1 MEKVESNSER
11 KEGEGLGLGFGFF
24 VRIIAF
30 AVTISAAVIIGVDKQ
45 TKMVSITV
53 VDSLPPITI
62 PATAKWHYLSA
73 FTYFV
78 VANAIA
84 SSYALI
90 SLIFSF
96 ANHAKDKSG
105 NLGFVMAIFDMMM
118 VGLLFSSNGAAA
130 AVGLIGLQGNSHV
143 QWKKVCNVFDK
154 FCHQGAAAVVLSF
167 LGASAF
173 LLLAML
179 TIKRLHRK

>member
-1 MEKVESNSER
+1 
-11 KEGEGLGLGFGFF
+11 
-24 VRIIAF
+24 
-30 AVTISAAVIIGVDKQ
+30 
-45 TKMVSITV
+45 
-53 VDSLPPITI
+53 
-62 PATAKWHYLSA
+62 
-73 FTYFV
+73 
-78 VANAIA
+78 
-84 SSYALI
+84 
-90 SLIFSF
+90 
-96 ANHAKDKSG
+96 
-105 NLGFVMAIFDMMM
+105 MMM